1 MRVTTLLRE
10 ANPLPTPET
19 ELSIRAR
26 AELRALVGPDPACEE
41 VTAGQPS
48 RRRRTIRV
56 LIPIGAAL
64 AVVAVVAI
72 PLLTKERAVVPAVP
86 AGSPAPTG
94 QRGQWVQTAPSPLD
108 GRREAI
114 TAWVGDSFLVI
125 GGTTAAPCLDAGFC
139 EEPTVFLSD
148 GARYTP
154 ATDTWTPIAAAP
166 IPLALA
172 GGAANPYP
180 RSAVIGDQVYVLY
193 LGDFLAYDSAADRWS
208 QLPAPAEGAI
218 LAGATGDQLVAYPAS
233 ACGDDGDCAGADFTT
248 YYTYDPAGAV
258 WARHTAQIGLSSS
271 VYGISVVGSRLVV
284 SWLEGDGLG
293 VATIDPTSGA
303 VAAQAGVGVSQ
314 RPVPIAVGEWAV
326 WPREESTAWLLNART
341 GNWRTVDVPS
351 ESGAFQAT
359 FGAWQRDLWISGAG
373 MASLGGQ
380 LFDPVTGLWSVPAPL
395 PVPTQEPIISGGAES
410 FLACGGWDGA
420 RFGSSCYTLVPEP
433 ATLTIP

>member
-1 MRVTTLLRE
+1 MRVTTLLRD

-26 AELRALVGPDPACEE
+26 AELRALVGPDPAGDE

-48 RRRRTIRV
+48 RRRRMIRV
-56 LIPIGAAL
+56 LIPIGATL
-64 AVVAVVAI
+64 AVVAVFAI
-72 PLLTKERAVVPAVP
+72 PLLNKERAVVPAVP

-108 GRREAI
+108 GRRDAI

-125 GGTTAAPCLDAGFC
+125 GGTTAAPCFDVGFC
-139 EEPTVFLSD
+139 EESTVLSD

-154 ATDTWTPIAAAP
+154 ATNTWAPIADAP
-166 IPLALA
+166 IPLELS
-172 GGAANPYP
+172 GGAANPDP
-180 RSAVIGDQVYVLY
+180 RAAVIKDQVYVLY
-193 LGDFLAYDSAADRWS
+193 LGDFLAYDNAADRWS
-208 QLPAPAEGAI
+208 KLPAPPKGAI
-218 LAGATGDQLVAYPAS
+218 LAGATGDELVAYPAS
-233 ACGDDGDCAGADFTT
+233 ACRDDGNCDGADFTT

-258 WARHTAQIGLSSS
+258 WASHTAEIGLSSS

-293 VATIDPTSGA
+293 VATIDLTSGA
-303 VAAQAGVGVSQ
+303 VNAQAGVGVSQ
-314 RPVPIAVGEWAV
+314 RPVPIAVGEWAA
-326 WPREESTAWLLNART
+326 WPRDDTTAWLLNTRT
-341 GNWRTVDVPS
+341 GDWRTVDVPS

-395 PVPTQEPIISGGAES
+395 PVPAQEPIIAGGAES

-433 ATLTIP
+433 ATLPIP